1 MGRPENGTYTWVNL
15 TLHWLTLPLL
25 VSLLGIGWYM
35 VDLPLGMD
43 RFELINLHKSIGILL
58 LCLTLVRIIYRSAQS
73 RQKQSQ
79 SGLSDTLAKAA
90 HALLYVCLLGLP
102 ITGWLMSNTA
112 GFEVELFGHISLPTL
127 MTEDEAFSGQLSFIH
142 ELQVWLLC
150 VLLVGHIFAA
160 FWHHWVLGDDTLTKM
175 IKANQ

>member
-35 VDLPLGMD
+35 VDLPLGLD

-58 LCLTLVRIIYRSAQS
+58 LCLTLVRITYRSLQTRPVQS
-73 RQKQSQ
+73 NS
-79 SGLSDTLAKAA
+79 SPSDTLAKVA
-90 HALLYVCLLGLP
+90 HTLLYLCLLGLP

-112 GFEVELFGHISLPTL
+112 GFEVELFGQISLPTL
-127 MTEDEAFSGQLSFIH
+127 MDEDEAFSAQLSLIH

-150 VLLVGHIFAA
+150 VILFGHIFAA
-160 FWHHWVLGDDTLTKM
+160 IWHHWVLGDETLTKM
-175 IKANQ
+175 IKPNQ